1 MVYDRKADRCD
12 DEVTSRVTH
21 LAQATHFNV
30 TVFTTNTPVTVNG
43 I

>member
-1 MVYDRKADRCD
+1 MFTAHPASSKSD
-12 DEVTSRVTH
+12 
-21 LAQATHFNV
+21 LAQAAHFNV